1 MDKHLTSRKP
11 KTKIKTTGTY
21 VLQQPDDGIVPI
33 SPEKST
39 TTVPVLQITP
49 EVRKRAAN
57 IMDAANIS
65 PGTMNY
71 LQAEAG
77 PLLDD
82 QDYMEQPKTP
92 KKRKLCRK
100 DKEGSVKPKSPVK
113 PMKQTEANP
122 PIQPEEEEEP
132 FFDRLV
138 QYIIANKKHITGMT
152 MQTISTNQ
160 WVTVNIKSDPEPEPA
175 VIQLPDFVN
184 Q

>member
-1 MDKHLTSRKP
+1 
-11 KTKIKTTGTY
+11 
-21 VLQQPDDGIVPI
+21 
-33 SPEKST
+33 
-39 TTVPVLQITP
+39 
-49 EVRKRAAN
+49 
-57 IMDAANIS
+57 MDAAHIS
-65 PGTMNY
+65 PGTMDY
-71 LQAEAG
+71 LEAEAG

-92 KKRKLCRK
+92 KKKKLCRK

-113 PMKQTEANP
+113 PIKQTEANP
-122 PIQPEEEEEP
+122 PNQPIQPQEEEP

-138 QYIIANKKHITGMT
+138 QYIMANKKHITGLT